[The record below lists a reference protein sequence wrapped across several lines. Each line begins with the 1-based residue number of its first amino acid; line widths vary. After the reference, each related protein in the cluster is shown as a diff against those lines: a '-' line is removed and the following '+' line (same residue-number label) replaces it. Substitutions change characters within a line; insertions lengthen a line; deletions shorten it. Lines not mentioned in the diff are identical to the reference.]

1 MGKLEYFFGR
11 LFGGAFGGRASVFP
25 VDAAG
30 PRRMGADSFVSRFE
44 RASVRLFK
52 NNCLVL
58 PWVREREEIEAS
70 VQGSRADLLRSW
82 NVYRD
87 RVGSPRTAAQAE
99 SDWRRA
105 VGAFRRQTADLN
117 RRIAAYNLKAPSAAF
132 RKRPLHADHELEHV
146 TRDA

>member
-1 MGKLEYFFGR
+1 
-11 LFGGAFGGRASVFP
+11 LFGGAFGVHGGVLPAEASAPGRA
-25 VDAAG
+25 
-30 PRRMGADSFVSRFE
+30 GAEPFASRFE
-44 RASVRLFK
+44 RAGVRLFK

-70 VQGSRADLLRSW
+70 VQGARADLLRSW

-132 RKRPLHADHELEHV
+132 RKSPIDADREINRIL
-146 TRDA
+146 RDE

>member
-1 MGKLEYFFGR
+1 MGKWEHFFGR
-11 LFGGAFGGRASVFP
+11 LFGGAFGGRGHGLPADAS
-25 VDAAG
+25 A
-30 PRRMGADSFVSRFE
+30 PRRAGAESFASRFE
-44 RASVRLFK
+44 RAGVRLFK

-70 VQGSRADLLRSW
+70 VQGARADLLRSW

-87 RVGSPRTAAQAE
+87 RVGSKRTAALAE

-105 VGAFRRQTADLN
+105 VGAFHRQTADLN
-117 RRIAAYNLKAPSAAF
+117 RLIAAYNLKAPSAAF
-132 RKRPLHADHELEHV
+132 RKWPLHADRELESV